1 MSRASGSGSSGD
13 SDEDYADGY
22 KNGSSESQHG
32 AEECKPQA
40 PPLEE
45 IPVTGH
51 VCHECLGALAD
62 ASADRLIF
70 DLGQAGGNTNINT
83 VGSGTSQEASE
94 NLETVT
100 VTGRIKI
107 DPCKSEDGKRLTGR
121 DSSLILWNDRN
132 EPLTVKFGTEIRRL
146 DPYRALGPI
155 VSSVPLVV
163 QVSTPSGNNFD
174 IGLKMVPGW
183 QADIVVLDT
192 MDKWLNSGAQ
202 DFSQQHNLYWPS
214 SRNENYNMALHD
226 MQDIKADV
234 IWNLGLK
241 DIKLMDITVP
251 RCTRR

>member
-1 MSRASGSGSSGD
+1 VRF
-13 SDEDYADGY
+13 
-22 KNGSSESQHG
+22 
-32 AEECKPQA
+32 
-40 PPLEE
+40 
-45 IPVTGH
+45 
-51 VCHECLGALAD
+51 AD

-174 IGLKMVPGW
+174 IGLKMVPDGKQISLYW
-183 QADIVVLDT
+183 IRWTSGSTAGRKIS
-192 MDKWLNSGAQ
+192 LNSITSIGHPPATK
-202 DFSQQHNLYWPS
+202 
-214 SRNENYNMALHD
+214 NYNMALHD

-241 DIKLMDITVP
+241 DIKTHGHNCSPLHPTMNLALLYKVRLRMFSQVSET
-251 RCTRR
+251 